1 MKTIKLYHVSTFF
14 SARDIQ
20 ARNKKEAISLFKQQ
34 LGNLISDSD
43 KINIKQINYDT

>member
-1 MKTIKLYHVSTFF
+1 MKIIKTYHVSTFF

-20 ARNKKEAISLFKQQ
+20 ARNKKEAVRLFKQQ

-43 KINIKQINYDT
+43 KITVK